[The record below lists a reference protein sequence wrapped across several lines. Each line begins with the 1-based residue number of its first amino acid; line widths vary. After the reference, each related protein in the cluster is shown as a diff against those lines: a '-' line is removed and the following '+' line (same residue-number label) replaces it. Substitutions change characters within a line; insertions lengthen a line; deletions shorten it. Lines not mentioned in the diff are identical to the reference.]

1 MKLMRWKICVLW
13 IMVGLTGSGVAE
25 EPALFRF
32 SRPVVMEEAAQEE
45 LFAVPFNSDIYA
57 ATGDNFPDLR
67 ILSSDNQLIP
77 FLIRHVR
84 ESRTDKVVKSWTA
97 TNPALKPMESDG
109 LEIRII
115 LNKDDP
121 SPLGVRVITPLKD
134 FEQQVRIFAT
144 ADGKESTLVDE
155 ALIFDYS
162 KFMDVRRTE
171 IAIPSTTSRE
181 FRIVIDALTASQESQ
196 LLELTRSHRNDAEE
210 GRTEKITIQR
220 RPFRIDRIEFWTE
233 QEERTQK
240 ADVVPP
246 WPVNDFSVTHDSE
259 LKQTLVTIDTLR
271 QPVTVVKVISSS
283 RNFSRQAAVQVET
296 HTGVKSSWSTVAE
309 ATISH
314 FQLRDFQEE
323 HMEISLPETR
333 AGKFRLV
340 LDNRDNPALTIDS
353 VEILGH
359 QHEVVFMGTPGKNV
373 RLVYGD
379 DSARA
384 PELDTVALTTA
395 LAKGIPPVAATLG
408 IQTENTASA
417 AASKS
422 LNAKN
427 MLNNPLI
434 VGSVIGVLVIVL
446 GWGLFKA
453 SRKIDQMP
461 RGNEG

>member
-13 IMVGLTGSGVAE
+13 IIVGLTGSGVAE

-32 SRPVVMEEAAQEE
+32 SRPVVMEEVAQEE
-45 LFAVPFNSDIYA
+45 LFAVPFDSDIYA

-84 ESRTDKVVKSWTA
+84 KSRTDKVVKSWIA

-109 LEIRII
+109 LEIRIT

-121 SPLGVRVITPLKD
+121 SPLGVRFITPLKD

-181 FRIVIDALTASQESQ
+181 FRIVIDALTANQESQ

-233 QEERTQK
+233 QAEQTRK
-240 ADVVPP
+240 AELVLP
-246 WPVNDFSVTHDSE
+246 WPVTDFSVTLDSK
-259 LKQTLVTIDTLR
+259 LKQTLVTFDTHR
-271 QPVTVVKVISSS
+271 QPVTAIKVVSSS
-283 RNFSRQAAVQVET
+283 RNFSRRAAVQVET
-296 HTGVKSSWSTVAE
+296 HSGVESNWST
-309 ATISH
+309 ISETKISQ
-314 FQLRDFQEE
+314 FRIRDFQEQ
-323 HMEISLPETR
+323 HMTISLPETR

-340 LDNRDNPALTIDS
+340 VENRDNPALTIDS

-359 QHEVVFMGTPGKNV
+359 QHEVVFVGPSGKSV
-373 RLVYGD
+373 RLVYGA
-379 DSARA
+379 DSAQA
-384 PELDTVALTTA
+384 PELDTATLTTA
-395 LAKGIPPVAATLG
+395 LAKGITPVAATLG

-427 MLNNPLI
+427 VLNNPLI

-461 RGNEG
+461 RGNED